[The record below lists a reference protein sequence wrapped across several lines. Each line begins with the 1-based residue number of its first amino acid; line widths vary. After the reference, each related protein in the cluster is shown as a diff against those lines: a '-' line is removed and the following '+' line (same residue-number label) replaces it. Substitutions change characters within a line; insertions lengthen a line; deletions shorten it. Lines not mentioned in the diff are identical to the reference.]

1 MQEMNTVILDLP
13 GTWSLGEFRL
23 RNGGYVPF
31 EKYLK
36 LDVEGV
42 RLEWLDGKVIGYKF
56 SSLTHQEISSFLE
69 VLMTL
74 FVESRKLGEVIRAG
88 YAMKLSAQKRGRE
101 PDLLFVKT
109 ENLHRLKHNFLD
121 GAADLAVEIISPE
134 SIERDTE
141 EKFFEYQAAGITE
154 YWLINPETKEA
165 NFYILD
171 ENQTY
176 KPTKIKDGFFD
187 STVIEGFSLNVENLW
202 DESPNALKALQELNL
217 IQ

>member
-42 RLEWLDGKVIGYKF
+42 RLEWLDGKVIGF
-56 SSLTHQEISSFLE
+56 EVNNLPHQRISSFLE
-69 VLMTL
+69 VLMKL

-88 YAMKLSAQKRGRE
+88 YAMKLTAQKRGRE

-109 ENLHRLKHNFLD
+109 KNLHRLKHNFLD

-134 SIERDTE
+134 SIERDRR
-141 EKFFEYQAAGITE
+141 A
-154 YWLINPETKEA
+154 P
-165 NFYILD
+165 
-171 ENQTY
+171 
-176 KPTKIKDGFFD
+176 
-187 STVIEGFSLNVENLW
+187 
-202 DESPNALKALQELNL
+202 
-217 IQ
+217 